1 MKLNSKQFNSIYIFC
16 ILHYGIVN
24 SDEIYRLILR
34 YDHTFKKKDLIQ
46 DLTKRLGKRNSL
58 YFMGVTKNKVFFLFD
73 NRYKKAPDL
82 IAEYENL
89 RDHATN
95 SYYLPDFFEDLLVYT
110 PKNIEKHKLVFDK
123 NHLALIQAYFDEHLT
138 FKKLERMREEAGNF
152 AVDLLLKHIRR
163 LSFNPHPF
171 NFDLFFS
178 DLTSY
183 VYMSIGQFEFRSLVE
198 EINALLNTVRFPAY
212 NGYTAKE
219 LSKVNELIL
228 VKVHDESSFLLALED
243 ALRKYSNY
251 YDLFFEYCFGMLF
264 VSPYTRRKIDELLE
278 KYRPSYNIEI
288 KD

>member
-34 YDHTFKKKDLIQ
+34 YDPTFKKKDLIQ
-46 DLTKRLGKRNSL
+46 DLTKRLGKTSSL

-73 NRYKKAPDL
+73 NRFKKAPDL

-89 RDHATN
+89 RDYATN

-110 PKNIEKHKLVFDK
+110 PKNIEKHKLVFNKDY
-123 NHLALIQAYFDEHLT
+123 LTLIYAYFNEHLT
-138 FKKLERMREEAGNF
+138 FKKLDRMMEPAGNF

-163 LSFNPHPF
+163 VCFDPKPF
-171 NFDLFFS
+171 DFELFFS
-178 DLTSY
+178 QLTSY
-183 VYMSIGQFEFRSLVE
+183 VYMDFGKFEFKSLIE
-198 EINALLNTVRFPAY
+198 QINVLIENTRIPAY
-212 NGYTAKE
+212 NGYQQKE
-219 LSKVNELIL
+219 LDKVIELLL
-228 VKVHDESSFLLALED
+228 VKVHDESSFLLSLENALE
-243 ALRKYSNY
+243 KYPNY

-264 VSPYTRRKIDELLE
+264 VSSHARRKIDELLE